1 MINKISDYNSYESH
15 IDACSYSKAIEG
27 YQSFVDNVCQLLRIK
42 NTCESQL
49 EITDE
54 LEERIY
60 SRIKHIKRPDL
71 FEEFSMYKWQKHRNG
86 DK

>member
-1 MINKISDYNSYESH
+1 MINNISDYNSCERH
-15 IDACSYSKAIEG
+15 METCSYSEIIES

-49 EITDE
+49 EMTDE

-60 SRIKHIKRPDL
+60 SRIRFLNPPI
-71 FEEFSMYKWQKHRNG
+71 QQ